1 MHQHHSFLSSSMI
14 LKQMLSN
21 FISTVM
27 MSYFFFLTEL
37 DSFQKKK
44 DRGLR
49 PHSYQMFC
57 ELLSLLQLK
66 SFKKK
71 LILISPF

>member
-44 DRGLR
+44 RI
-49 PHSYQMFC
+49 
-57 ELLSLLQLK
+57 EV
-66 SFKKK
+66 
-71 LILISPF
+71 

>member
-27 MSYFFFLTEL
+27 MSYFFLTEL

-44 DRGLR
+44 RI
-49 PHSYQMFC
+49 
-57 ELLSLLQLK
+57 EV
-66 SFKKK
+66 
-71 LILISPF
+71 

>member
-27 MSYFFFLTEL
+27 MSYFFLTEL
-37 DSFQKKK
+37 DSFQKKKK

-57 ELLSLLQLK
+57 EFLSLLQLK
-66 SFKKK
+66 SF
-71 LILISPF
+71 